1 MLVIVDQEKLA
12 DPLGI
17 LGRAPKSACSM
28 KALSARASATPRQL
42 HRP

>member
-12 DPLGI
+12 DPLEFWEGAEKRLLDEL
-17 LGRAPKSACSM
+17 LGGPAPAH
-28 KALSARASATPRQL
+28 PRQL